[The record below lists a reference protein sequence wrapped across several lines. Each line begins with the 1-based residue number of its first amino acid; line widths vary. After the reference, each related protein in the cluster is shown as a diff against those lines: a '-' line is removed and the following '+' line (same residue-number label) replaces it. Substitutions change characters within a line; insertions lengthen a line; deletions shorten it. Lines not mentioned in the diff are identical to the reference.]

1 MDSYGASVVL
11 KRTIRPLLTPYGVDA
26 TISSISHYPKDK
38 DETSCMCRN
47 AIQKSKHD
55 YYGYSKNN
63 HLLGL
68 PGGKVDPGETPL
80 EAAIRET
87 FEETGISL
95 VINDTIQEHPIYVG
109 IEGNFEVYTFIAKLP
124 ENQSFQQKEHNVK
137 TVSIPVSSMYD
148 CKITEFPEYNRQ
160 LFLKIKE
167 TTIPNSNE
175 QIEINPTEFF
185 SWYEKNSN
193 EMQIGTLTI
202 SARQKELIK
211 SELEIGSVIHLEINN
226 ENGIGPV
233 IYMISKDME
242 TGVVLKVNITEFQN
256 W

>member
-1 MDSYGASVVL
+1 MKQAACVAMLSPNQNMIIMVT
-11 KRTIRPLLTPYGVDA
+11 R
-26 TISSISHYPKDK
+26 
-38 DETSCMCRN
+38 
-47 AIQKSKHD
+47 
-55 YYGYSKNN
+55 KNN

-95 VINDTIQEHPIYVG
+95 VINDTIQEHPIHVG
-109 IEGNFEVYTFIAKLP
+109 IEGNFEVYTFIAKVP
-124 ENQSFQQKEHNVK
+124 ENQSFQQKEHKVK

-148 CKITEFPEYNRQ
+148 CNITEFPEYNRQ

-167 TTIPNSNE
+167 TTIGNSDRK
-175 QIEINPTEFF
+175 IEINPTEFF
-185 SWYEKNSN
+185 SLYEKNNN
-193 EMQIGTLTI
+193 EMQIGTVTI

-211 SELEIGSVIHLEINN
+211 SELEIGCVVHLQVNN
-226 ENGIGPV
+226 ENGIGPL

-242 TGVVLKVNITEFQN
+242 TGAILKMNITEFQN